1 MQFGTWLNHERSLY
15 LCALTFNRFAQWQRA
30 LDVADKALAIIESN
44 GVEDVDRAFLLLEV
58 SKAYQGQGN
67 REKVVEALHAAD
79 QIARDFDS
87 QLSLWFLEVR
97 SRLKV
102 ADFVAAG

>member
-1 MQFGTWLNHERSLY
+1 M
-15 LCALTFNRFAQWQRA
+15 CALTFNRFAQWQRA

-87 QLSLWFLEVR
+87 QLSLWFLDVR